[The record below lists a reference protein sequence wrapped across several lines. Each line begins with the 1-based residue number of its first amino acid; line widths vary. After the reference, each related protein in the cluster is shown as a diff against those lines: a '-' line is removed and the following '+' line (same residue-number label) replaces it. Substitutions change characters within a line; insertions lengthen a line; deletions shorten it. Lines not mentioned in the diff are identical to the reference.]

1 MKFHFPQPRELSL
14 KFAASFI
21 NTEDKLEVWRKAI
34 GDITP
39 DSYLEEVGN
48 DISFSAIRGMV
59 LAPYQLT
66 KYGVALTE
74 AAKSK
79 AQEIYREA
87 IKRPEISNVVIRI
100 GPTASGKSTMTRTL
114 GIRGDSEGTLV
125 YEDHLDSL
133 DNVIKLVDEA
143 RADGLSVDVE
153 GFYREPLEAFN
164 SVIQRA
170 KETGKIVPVDYAA
183 ETYRTFEANWPKLVQ
198 SLKDKRSVTI
208 SLFNNSFGVG
218 NAKEISPEELPKTNT
233 TNLEKNFQQ
242 QLEAAKEEKV
252 ISPTLYNQF
261 NAQRSM
267 R

>member
-14 KFAASFI
+14 QFAVPFI
-21 NTEDKLEVWRKAI
+21 NTEDQLQAWRKAI

-39 DSYLEEVGN
+39 DSYFEEVGN
-48 DISFSAIRGMV
+48 DISFAAIRGMV

-74 AAKSK
+74 SAKSK

-87 IKRPEISNVVIRI
+87 IKRPEISKVVIRI
-100 GPTASGKSTMTRTL
+100 GPTASGKTTTTRAS
-114 GIRGDSEGTLV
+114 GIGNDSEGTLV

-133 DNVIKLVDEA
+133 DDVIKLVDEA

-153 GFYREPLEAFN
+153 GFYREPHEAFN
-164 SVIQRA
+164 SVIERA

-198 SLKDKRSVTI
+198 SFKDKRAVTV
-208 SLFNNSFGVG
+208 SLFDNSFGVG
-218 NAKEISPEELPKTNT
+218 SAKEISSEELPKPNT
-233 TNLEKNFQQ
+233 TNLENDFQQ
-242 QLEAAKEEKV
+242 QLDAAREGKV
-252 ISPTLYNQF
+252 ISSTLYNQF
-261 NAQRSM
+261 NVQRSM